1 MRSQKESGTTEQL
14 NKRHATA
21 AATITA
27 NITNVVTTDATIN
40 TASNWYTVVTYY
52 ERGIP
57 V

>member
-14 NKRHATA
+14 NKQHATA

>member
-14 NKRHATA
+14 NKRLATTA
-21 AATITA
+21 AAITA
-27 NITNVVTTDATIN
+27 NITSVVTTDATIT
-40 TASNWYTVVTYY
+40 TASNWCTVVTYY